1 MGLTLL
7 IFLNKGEAVLLVD
20 YYHLDFLDFFFKTIT
35 TFGEFTGFLISLFIL
50 LFITKKFK
58 NKYVITL
65 IMSALLSLGISQF
78 SKHVLFSSEHRP
90 SFYYDLTQVDGEEQH
105 KNNSFPSGHT
115 TAAFTFITVLAIGL
129 KRSWIQLLIP
139 FLGSLVAFS
148 RIYLGQ
154 HFLMDVVVGAILGIF
169 IATLSFYF
177 INKYWYK

>member
-7 IFLNKGEAVLLVD
+7 IFLNKWEAVLLVD

-78 SKHVLFSSEHRP
+78 SKHILFSS
-90 SFYYDLTQVDGEEQH
+90 
-105 KNNSFPSGHT
+105 
-115 TAAFTFITVLAIGL
+115 VL
-129 KRSWIQLLIP
+129 K
-139 FLGSLVAFS
+139 
-148 RIYLGQ
+148 
-154 HFLMDVVVGAILGIF
+154 
-169 IATLSFYF
+169 
-177 INKYWYK
+177 